1 MKVYVL
7 PIKLPIKILILFGFN
22 LNYVVLQNTYFYEV
36 RVSYY

>member
-7 PIKLPIKILILFGFN
+7 HIKILIHFGLK
-22 LNYVVLQNTYFYEV
+22 LNDFALQKTYFYEV